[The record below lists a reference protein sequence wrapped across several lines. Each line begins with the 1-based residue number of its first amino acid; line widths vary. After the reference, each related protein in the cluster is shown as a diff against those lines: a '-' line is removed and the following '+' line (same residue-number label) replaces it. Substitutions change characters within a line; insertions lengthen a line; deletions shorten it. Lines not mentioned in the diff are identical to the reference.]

1 MSLQSSAKQ
10 VKQSTS
16 RSQSPK
22 GLAQGAHL
30 GYKLPTITITTT
42 ITIAIK

>member
-16 RSQSPK
+16 GSQSPK
-22 GLAQGAHL
+22 GLAQGVQFSDI
-30 GYKLPTITITTT
+30 LPTATM
-42 ITIAIK
+42 AIK